1 MRIYLVDDFSGKK
14 MQSEDEK
21 ERKKRK
27 NKKYIWLKNMYYL
40 ISLSILHYRV
50 IHKSNYNNKKGG
62 RIIKKILKVNDYIC
76 ICVSII
82 LIKKERKKGIK
93 EKIKEKKKGYE
104 NKVIHSYSANRNKRG
119 CT

>member
-1 MRIYLVDDFSGKK
+1 MYLVDNFSGKK

-62 RIIKKILKVNDYIC
+62 RIIKKILKVNDYMYMCFNNINKKR
-76 ICVSII
+76 
-82 LIKKERKKGIK
+82 KKERD
-93 EKIKEKKKGYE
+93 
-104 NKVIHSYSANRNKRG
+104 KRKN
-119 CT
+119 